1 MKHKFYAVIQ
11 QMTWIGYFLVAVF
24 AVKTFDQAIPDQ
36 MYIEQGED
44 VSYDFHVPVSVT
56 LAEDSEETSY
66 SFTAQQKFYRNPSYT
81 VTCKLFGIFPVK
93 DVEVTLVDK
102 QEVHASGEPI
112 GIYVRTQGVLVLG
125 TANVRD
131 ESGNECRPAQNLVR
145 GGDYIVSVNGES
157 VYEKEELMEKIDA
170 YGQNREII
178 GIERNGEYVE
188 VSMNP
193 VKGQE
198 GRYLLGNWDR
208 DDIAGVGTLTYYK
221 DDGTFGA
228 LGHAVSDGDTG
239 TQMSLSEGY
248 IYQADIVGIK
258 KGESGSPGEI
268 SGVIDYGREHCL
280 GRITENTPLGIR
292 GKLETGA
299 NAMDEGSLYPIC
311 YKQDIRLGT
320 AYIVSSVSGESRQYE
335 IQIESLDYSGNEEN
349 KGIMFK
355 VTDPK
360 LLSLTGGIVQG
371 MSGSPIIQDGK
382 IIGAVTHVFVSDASM
397 GYGIF
402 IEKMI

>member
-24 AVKTFDQAIPDQ
+24 AVRTFDQAIPDQ

-81 VTCKLFGIFPVK
+81 VTGKLFGIFPVK

-157 VYEKEELMEKIDA
+157 V
-170 YGQNREII
+170 
-178 GIERNGEYVE
+178 
-188 VSMNP
+188 
-193 VKGQE
+193 
-198 GRYLLGNWDR
+198 
-208 DDIAGVGTLTYYK
+208 
-221 DDGTFGA
+221 
-228 LGHAVSDGDTG
+228 
-239 TQMSLSEGY
+239 
-248 IYQADIVGIK
+248 
-258 KGESGSPGEI
+258 
-268 SGVIDYGREHCL
+268 
-280 GRITENTPLGIR
+280 
-292 GKLETGA
+292 
-299 NAMDEGSLYPIC
+299 
-311 YKQDIRLGT
+311 
-320 AYIVSSVSGESRQYE
+320 
-335 IQIESLDYSGNEEN
+335 
-349 KGIMFK
+349 
-355 VTDPK
+355 
-360 LLSLTGGIVQG
+360 
-371 MSGSPIIQDGK
+371 
-382 IIGAVTHVFVSDASM
+382 
-397 GYGIF
+397 
-402 IEKMI
+402 

>member
-1 MKHKFYAVIQ
+1 MKQKFYAVIQ

-24 AVKTFDQAIPDQ
+24 AVKTFYQAIPDE
-36 MYIEQGED
+36 MYIEQGNEAA
-44 VSYDFHVPVSVT
+44 YDFHVPVSVA
-56 LAEDSEETSY
+56 LAKESEETSY
-66 SFTAQQKFYRNPSYT
+66 NLTEQQMLSGKPSYT

-102 QEVHASGEPI
+102 QNVHASGEPI
-112 GIYVRTQGVLVLG
+112 GIYMRTEGVLVLG
-125 TANVRD
+125 TANVCD
-131 ESGNECRPAQNLVR
+131 EGGNECRPAQNLVR

-170 YGQNREII
+170 YGSDREII
-178 GIERNGEYVE
+178 GIERNGEYIE
-188 VSMNP
+188 VSMTP
-193 VKGQE
+193 VKSQE
-198 GRYLLGNWDR
+198 GRYLLGIWVR

-221 DDGTFGA
+221 EDGSFGA

-258 KGESGSPGEI
+258 KGGSGSPGEL

-280 GRITENTPLGIR
+280 GRITQNTPLGIL
-292 GKLETGA
+292 GKLEAGA
-299 NAMDEGSLYPIC
+299 NGLEEGAVYPVC
-311 YKQDIRLGT
+311 YKQDIRPGT
-320 AYIVSSVSGESRQYE
+320 AYIISSVSGESRQYE
-335 IQIESLDYSGNEEN
+335 IQIQSLDYSGNEEN

-355 VTDPK
+355 VTDPA

-402 IEKMI
+402 IEKML

>member
-1 MKHKFYAVIQ
+1 MKHKLYAVIQ
-11 QMTWIGYFLVAVF
+11 QLTWIGYFLVAVF
-24 AVKTFDQAIPDQ
+24 AVKTFWQALPNE
-36 MYIEQGED
+36 MYIEQGSEA
-44 VSYDFHVPVSVT
+44 SYDFGVPVSVS
-56 LAEDSEETSY
+56 LARESEETSY
-66 SFTAQQKFYRNPSYT
+66 NLTGYSTLYSRPSYT

-93 DVEVTLVDK
+93 NVEVTLVDK
-102 QEVHASGEPI
+102 QEVYASGEPI
-112 GIYVRTQGVLVLG
+112 GIYIRTEGVLVLG
-125 TANVRD
+125 TANVCD
-131 ESGNECRPAQNLVR
+131 EAGNECRPAQNLVK

-157 VYEKEELMEKIDA
+157 VYEKEDLVEKIDA
-170 YGQNREII
+170 YGSDREII

-188 VSMNP
+188 VSMTP
-193 VKGQE
+193 VKSEE
-198 GRYLLGNWDR
+198 GRYLLGIWVR

-221 DDGTFGA
+221 EDGSFGA

-248 IYQADIVGIK
+248 IYQTEIVGIK
-258 KGESGSPGEI
+258 KGENGSPGEL
-268 SGVIDYGREHCL
+268 SGVIDYGSEYCL
-280 GRITENTPLGIR
+280 GSITENTPLGIY
-292 GKLETGA
+292 GKLQTGA
-299 NAMDEGSLYPIC
+299 NALEEGTSYPVC

-335 IQIESLDYSGNEEN
+335 IQIESLDYSGSEEN

-355 VTDPK
+355 VTDPE

-402 IEKMI
+402 IEKML